1 MLNPQCKYAVP
12 TIAYAAHVMETM
24 GDRIKRLREA
34 KHLTQPA
41 LAKLVGVT
49 KSAVCQW
56 ELGATANLK
65 LAPLAKLLTVLGT
78 DLPYLVWG
86 ERRAPSNEPPS
97 AGSAGRRRGGV
108 SGN

>member
-1 MLNPQCKYAVP
+1 MLNLQCKYAVP
-12 TIAYAAHVMETM
+12 TVAYAARVMETM
-24 GDRIKRLREA
+24 GDRIRRLREA

-65 LAPLAKLLTVLGT
+65 LRPLARLLTVLGT

-86 ERRAPSNEPPS
+86 DRRAPADEPV
-97 AGSAGRRRGGV
+97 GSGPRRRAGT

>member
-1 MLNPQCKYAVP
+1 MLNLQCKYAVP
-12 TIAYAAHVMETM
+12 KVSYAARVMETM
-24 GDRIKRLREA
+24 GDRIRRLREA
-34 KHLTQPA
+34 KHLTQPG

-65 LAPLAKLLTVLGT
+65 LRPLAKLLTVLGT

-86 ERRAPSNEPPS
+86 ERRAPSDEPPFS
-97 AGSAGRRRGGV
+97 GSGPRRRTGTA
-108 SGN
+108 GN